1 MKNICSL
8 FLMLLPGLLAAQPVS
23 YHQYMQ
29 AVARDNAALMAEK
42 YNVEIAAANL
52 QAAKVFNDP
61 ELSLAY
67 TDNED
72 NTLMMGRSYEAGLS
86 YGVSLGGMRRA
97 RIGVAA
103 TEQELTQAALA
114 DFFRTLREEA
124 TVVWSEA
131 WEARERERI
140 LQSSYETM
148 QRIAAADSLRAAVGD
163 IRRSDAMQS
172 ALEALTQ
179 KGEWMQARA
188 DYLNAL
194 AELSLFAGG
203 LPVGGLSEESLPMV
217 APDAAPGELMDI
229 AERNRA
235 DLKAAELSHTLSQK
249 NLALVRASR
258 AMELGFELGYSY
270 NTEVRNEI
278 APAPAFNGLTFGVS
292 IPLKFSSLNR
302 GERAAAE
309 ASVAQAERFLQA
321 ARQAVRTDVLQA
333 WNAWQAA
340 CEVAEHYS
348 ERIVADARTIRD
360 GIEFSYTRGDA
371 SLLEMLTAVRTYND
385 VALSAAQAQ
394 AERLAAAAR
403 LQAALGVE

>member
-23 YHQYMQ
+23 YQQYMQ

-148 QRIAAADSLRAAVGD
+148 QRIAAADSLRAALGD

-203 LPVGGLSEESLPMV
+203 LPVGGLSEEPLPMV

-309 ASVAQAERFLQA
+309 ASVAQAERYLQA

-348 ERIVADARTIRD
+348 ERIVADARSIRD

-385 VALSAAQAQ
+385 IALSAAQAQ
-394 AERLAAAAR
+394 AERLTAAAR

>member
-148 QRIAAADSLRAAVGD
+148 QRIAAADSLRAALGD

-203 LPVGGLSEESLPMV
+203 LPVGGLSEEPLPMV